1 MYANLSELLTD
12 GVGSGNNS
20 EHANTLSKVRN
31 FSHDILFQV
40 GQVTGNSELDSS
52 FGLPRIDEDQ
62 FQENN
67 NISPQITR
75 VKAKQES
82 DYDDQSGKLANL
94 KLKNMK
100 IIEHQE
106 QV

>member
-1 MYANLSELLTD
+1 MYANLSELLTEE
-12 GVGSGNNS
+12 VGSGDNS
-20 EHANTLSKVRN
+20 EHANAMSKVRK

-67 NISPQITR
+67 NISP
-75 VKAKQES
+75 
-82 DYDDQSGKLANL
+82 
-94 KLKNMK
+94 
-100 IIEHQE
+100 
-106 QV
+106 